1 MHVIVLFP
9 PAQQFFSSIIDG
21 CLKYKD
27 KEKPK
32 TGPRPGPHLN
42 YDVNINKLALGAQKS
57 RSLTSNY
64 IKKNNNLGLKVCCN
78 ASVTEYVPRKIFLK
92 ID

>member
-1 MHVIVLFP
+1 M
-9 PAQQFFSSIIDG
+9 

-32 TGPRPGPHLN
+32 TGPWPGPHLK
-42 YDVNINKLALGAQKS
+42 YGVNIGPKPHP
-57 RSLTSNY
+57 RD
-64 IKKNNNLGLKVCCN
+64 IKKLEPDFNKNVGLKVCCN
-78 ASVTEYVPRKIFLK
+78 ASVTEHVPSKILLK